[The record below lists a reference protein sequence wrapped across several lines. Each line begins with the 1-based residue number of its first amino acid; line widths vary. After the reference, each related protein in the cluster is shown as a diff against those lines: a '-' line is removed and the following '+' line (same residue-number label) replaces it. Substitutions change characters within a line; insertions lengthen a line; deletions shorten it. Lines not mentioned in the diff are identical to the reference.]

1 MQNLEPVRDQNAHP
15 EDEPTAFPDSP
26 FDRWMTPVRRFL
38 HIEAASGIV
47 LFACAVAALVAANSP
62 FAEPFAEFWHTKVAL
77 LIGKWTVA
85 GDVAHLVVNDGLM
98 TIFFFVVGLE
108 IKREIV
114 AGELRNVRN
123 AILPVV
129 AAIGGV
135 LAPALVYLALQWGEA
150 GQRGWAIPM
159 ATDIAFVVGVLAL
172 FGRRVPFGLKI
183 FLLSLAIVDDLI
195 AVATIALVFTES
207 IAWGW
212 VAAAG
217 VGFAMT
223 YVLNRVG
230 LRQVG
235 AYILIGLF
243 IWFAFYKS
251 GIHPTVAG
259 VLLGILTPASAW
271 VGERTLTQIV
281 GEAWQRLRGQP
292 ESPLNEHD
300 RVAELER
307 LAFVAQEG
315 VSPLHRLESSLHPW
329 VAFGIMPI
337 FALANAGVVV
347 AMSDLANPV
356 TIAVMAGLF
365 IGKPLGILL
374 FSGIAVGMRATRLP
388 EGVTWGMMVGAACL
402 AGIGF
407 TMSLFLTTLS
417 FPSSLGDAGS
427 SLAASGKVGTLLGS
441 LASAVV
447 GSLLLLWAA
456 RNGPSPDAAE

>member
-1 MQNLEPVRDQNAHP
+1 
-15 EDEPTAFPDSP
+15 
-26 FDRWMTPVRRFL
+26 MTPVRRFL

-62 FAEPFAEFWHTKVAL
+62 FAEQVAAFWHTKVAL
-77 LIGKWTVA
+77 LIGEWTVA

-98 TIFFFVVGLE
+98 TVFFFVVGLE

-114 AGELRNVRN
+114 AGELRSLRN
-123 AILPVV
+123 ALLPIF
-129 AAIGGV
+129 AAVGGV
-135 LAPALVYLALQWGEA
+135 LAPALIYLALQWGEP

-207 IAWGW
+207 IAWEW

-217 VGFAMT
+217 VGFALT
-223 YVLNRVG
+223 FGLNRAG

-235 AYILIGLF
+235 AYVLIGLF
-243 IWFAFYKS
+243 VWFAFYKS
-251 GIHPTVAG
+251 GVHATVAG

-281 GEAWQRLRGQP
+281 GEAWHRLRGQP
-292 ESPLNEHD
+292 EAPLTEHD

-337 FALANAGVVV
+337 FALANAGIVV
-347 AMSDLANPV
+347 ALSDLASPV
-356 TIAVMAGLF
+356 TIAVMVGLF
-365 IGKPLGILL
+365 LGKPLGILL
-374 FSGIAVGMRATRLP
+374 FSGLAVATRATRLP
-388 EGVTWGMMVGAACL
+388 EGVTWSMMVGAACL

-407 TMSLFLTTLS
+407 TMSLFLTSLS
-417 FPSSLGDAGS
+417 FPSSSGEAGAN
-427 SLAASGKVGTLLGS
+427 LAASGKLGTLTGS
-441 LASAVV
+441 LVSAIV
-447 GSLLLLWAA
+447 GSVLLLWAT
-456 RNGPSPDAAE
+456 RRGPILEASE